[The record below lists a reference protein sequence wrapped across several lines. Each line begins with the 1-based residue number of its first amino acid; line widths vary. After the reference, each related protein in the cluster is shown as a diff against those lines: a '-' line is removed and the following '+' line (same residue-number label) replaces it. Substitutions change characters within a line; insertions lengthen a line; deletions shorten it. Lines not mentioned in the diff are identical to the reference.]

1 MTGSDL
7 TAILVA
13 PSGLDHLGGVDPRLA
28 KPRLG
33 LNSGRCS
40 AACRILFSRGEE
52 VNLPNTNHSIDAW
65 RAQALQFA
73 RIQSVF
79 RNSTARMI
87 RLRSIATAVA
97 LASLTLVCAAA
108 AQAQQRPLLTEDVDI
123 IPPGSMRIQAGVDF
137 VQRARY
143 PVSGLSGD
151 LTRAGVIGIT
161 IGFAPNVEFQIEGVA
176 QNFLSINDRGLS
188 AIPLNLAAG
197 ANSTHDTGDF
207 TLWAKIK
214 LRNETRN
221 WPSFGFRFGVQL
233 PNSNQSTGIGLNQ
246 TNAFGQVLVGKKFG
260 RNARVNLFG
269 NLGVGILAAPTQNFT
284 QNDVLTYGFAGIVR
298 IDKTFSLVAEVNGR
312 ANTRPG
318 TGPLGTESQ
327 GEARLGMQVR
337 ASGMRFDFAG
347 IKGLTKFSPRSG
359 VTVGVTY
366 DTPSIFTPAK

>member
-1 MTGSDL
+1 L
-7 TAILVA
+7 THGARK
-13 PSGLDHLGGVDPRLA
+13 HY
-28 KPRLG
+28 
-33 LNSGRCS
+33 NS
-40 AACRILFSRGEE
+40 LEFK
-52 VNLPNTNHSIDAW
+52 V
-65 RAQALQFA
+65 FF
-73 RIQSVF
+73 RIQP
-79 RNSTARMI
+79 AKMI
-87 RLRSIATAVA
+87 RLRSIVKAVA
-97 LASLTLVCAAA
+97 LVTLTLVCAAA

-123 IPPGSMRIQAGVDF
+123 IPPGSMRIEAGVDF
-137 VQRARY
+137 VQRVRY

-151 LTRAGVIGIT
+151 LTRAGVIAIN

-176 QNFLSINDRGLS
+176 QNFLSINDRGPS
-188 AIPLNLAAG
+188 VIPLNLAAG
-197 ANSTHDTGDF
+197 ANSTHDVGDF

-260 RNARVNLFG
+260 RNARVNVFG
-269 NLGVGILAAPTQNFT
+269 NLGVGILTAPTQNFT
-284 QNDVLTYGFAGIVR
+284 QNDVITYGFAGIVR
-298 IDKTFSLVAEVNGR
+298 IDKTFSLVGEVNGR

-327 GEARLGMQVR
+327 SEARLGMQVR
-337 ASGMRFDFAG
+337 ASGLRFDFAG
-347 IKGLTKFSPRSG
+347 IKGLTGFSPRSG